1 MIIGIPYNKINV
13 LPLVDGVM
21 IDYHTQKTKYI
32 LSYDD
37 ESRFTLEQHGVLIFY
52 SASSLK
58 QQSIGRH
65 VASLGNIIPISSK
78 PVFAP

>member
-1 MIIGIPYNKINV
+1 MF
-13 LPLVDGVM
+13 
-21 IDYHTQKTKYI
+21 
-32 LSYDD
+32 SYDD
-37 ESRFTLEQHGVLIFY
+37 ECRFALEQHGVLIFY

-65 VASLGNIIPISSK
+65 VASLGHIIPIPSK